1 MPKAAPK
8 LLALFLCLAAIFI
21 LFEQRHP
28 QEQFVLG
35 GATTSFAMTD
45 DKGEILRTYEP
56 VEEDKWASDKGLAI
70 SELLREQPYLKF
82 AMLVILPGEDGL
94 YTYYAMLDGDGLE
107 ARVDE
112 ITALIETQIDPAMFD
127 LERSYLEDLY
137 GNRL

>member
-1 MPKAAPK
+1 MPKTASK
-8 LLALFLCLAAIFI
+8 LLVLFLCLAAIFI
-21 LFEQRHP
+21 LFEQRRP

-35 GATTSFAMTD
+35 GATTSFAMID

-82 AMLVILPGEDGL
+82 AMLVILPGEGGL
-94 YTYYAMLDGDGLE
+94 YTYYAILDGDGLE

-112 ITALIETQIDPAMFD
+112 ITTLIESQIDPAMFD
-127 LERSYLEDLY
+127 LENSYLVDSYE
-137 GNRL
+137 NRL